1 MKIASHLSRDEVEAV
16 KETAHVRIGVFGL
29 HHAGHLFSV
38 NDDGLLLCFYLYLL
52 FVSGFMK
59 HLVAVEGG
67 SKSSSTD
74 PRQEKLTD
82 GLGSNHLLR
91 LININHLL
99 ETDRH

>member
-1 MKIASHLSRDEVEAV
+1 MFPLVSS
-16 KETAHVRIGVFGL
+16 
-29 HHAGHLFSV
+29 
-38 NDDGLLLCFYLYLL
+38 Y
-52 FVSGFMK
+52 VSGLRK

-91 LININHLL
+91 LINIKLH
-99 ETDRH
+99 